1 MSKKTP
7 KKQPKKLDSLTSQ
20 VMSEIRKAILSLE
33 KGNTVFISPAMVET
47 RVMKALDPKE
57 FAPLLVSHLSRLQ
70 IRQMCRQQLAA
81 RHEELEKN
89 IIKQGVLSPSVF
101 DVQLQARYPV
111 KRDGEEVYILRSH
124 MMEMDYRQNEARLR
138 AEAKTKSL
146 HADALQAECEERFPE
161 ADQSAA

>member
-57 FAPLLVSHLSRLQ
+57 FA
-70 IRQMCRQQLAA
+70 
-81 RHEELEKN
+81 N
-89 IIKQGVLSPSVF
+89 IIFSNL
-101 DVQLQARYPV
+101 
-111 KRDGEEVYILRSH
+111 
-124 MMEMDYRQNEARLR
+124 
-138 AEAKTKSL
+138 
-146 HADALQAECEERFPE
+146 
-161 ADQSAA
+161 